1 MPAINAGRIVFGCG
15 SFGGLGSSP
24 SLIGAG
30 DSREAALALLDQ
42 ARALGVRRFDTAS
55 TYGGGESE
63 RALGAWLHAQGRAY
77 RGEIEIASKVG
88 NPHGCPPGE
97 RPLSS
102 AQVAL
107 HLDESLRRLGIE
119 QIDLYYM
126 HVPDPSTPI
135 AETLEAFDLARR
147 AGKIAA
153 YGLSNVSLDQ
163 FRAAQAATPEGL
175 RLRAVQNAFN
185 LLKPGDRNDLIPA
198 CATAGVAYIAY
209 SPLAGGVLT
218 GKYATADG
226 AAGARAALVADDLT
240 PENLAEVEA
249 LRARSIAAG
258 APMPELALRFVL
270 DTPGVEAALIAP
282 RRNAQFEAY
291 GLTLD

>member
-1 MPAINAGRIVFGCG
+1 MPAIDAGRIVFGCG

-24 SLIGAG
+24 GLIGAG

-42 ARALGVRRFDTAS
+42 ARALGIRRFDTAS

-77 RGEIEIASKVG
+77 RGEIEVASKVG

-97 RPLSS
+97 RPLSA

-107 HLDESLRRLGIE
+107 HLDESLRRLGVE
-119 QIDLYYM
+119 QLDLYYM

-135 AETLEAFDLARR
+135 AETLDAFDRARR

-153 YGLSNVSLDQ
+153 YGLSNVGLGQ
-163 FRAAQAATPEGL
+163 IRAAQAATPEGL

-185 LLKPGDRNDLIPA
+185 LLKPGDRDALIPA
-198 CATAGVAYIAY
+198 CAEADVAYIAY

-218 GKYATADG
+218 GKYATAQG

-240 PENLAEVEA
+240 PENLAEVET
-249 LRARSIAAG
+249 LRARSVAAG
-258 APMPELALRFVL
+258 TPMPELALRFVL

>member
-1 MPAINAGRIVFGCG
+1 MPAIDAGRIVFGCG

-24 SLIGAG
+24 GLIGAG

-42 ARALGVRRFDTAS
+42 VRALGIRRFDTAS

-97 RPLSS
+97 RPLSA

-126 HVPDPSTPI
+126 HVPDRSTPI

-198 CATAGVAYIAY
+198 CAAAGVAYIAY

-218 GKYATADG
+218 GKYATADRAG
-226 AAGARAALVADDLT
+226 GARAALVADDLT

-249 LRARSIAAG
+249 LRARSVAAEI
-258 APMPELALRFVL
+258 PMPELALRFVL

>member
-1 MPAINAGRIVFGCG
+1 MPAIDVGRIVFGCG

-24 SLIGAG
+24 GLIGAG
-30 DSREAALALLDQ
+30 DGREAALALLDE
-42 ARALGVRRFDTAS
+42 ARALGIRRFDTAS

-97 RPLSS
+97 RPLS
-102 AQVAL
+102 AVQVAL
-107 HLDESLRRLGIE
+107 HLDESLRRLGVE
-119 QIDLYYM
+119 QLDLYYM

-163 FRAAQAATPEGL
+163 VRAAQAATPQGL

-185 LLKPGDRNDLIPA
+185 LLKPGDRDALIPA
-198 CATAGVAYIAY
+198 CAEAGVAYIAY

-218 GKYATADG
+218 GKYATAEG

-249 LRARSIAAG
+249 LRGRSTATRT
-258 APMPELALRFVL
+258 PMPELALRFVL